1 MMLIDRCIM
10 GHGKAIKVDQAWAH
24 VELVCI
30 HGNQLWGECEKSSC
44 SVLTSA
50 CHVDPSPDYQ

>member
-1 MMLIDRCIM
+1 M